1 MSGERLAVVLLTAHR
16 LDYAIRTAMSTARN
30 LRHDGPVHWHIAD
43 DGDDDGYI
51 YQVADAI
58 VGAAHGNY
66 SLANFTRTSI
76 STSQAAGR
84 GYGASFN
91 LASQVVHSV
100 ADYVLPLED
109 DWELLRPLDTTPIMR
124 MLACGG
130 HQSRDEWQWAVPP
143 PDDFYAQSVRLG
155 YLGYQWPIDA
165 HLFKTDESLWMALDP
180 TSPDQNVAAGHPR
193 IETVAYQRAVG
204 PWDEGLNPGA
214 TELGWVQRPAARR
227 GVVWPLTLVS
237 LTGSISGDLF
247 AHIGATKA

>member
-16 LDYAIRTAMSTARN
+16 LDYALRTAESTARN

-43 DGDDDGYI
+43 DGDDDEYMR
-51 YQVADAI
+51 AI
-58 VGAAHGNY
+58 AEAITMGRRGAVTAETGVTVTN
-66 SLANFTRTSI
+66 AE
-76 STSQAAGR
+76 GR

-91 LASQVVHSV
+91 LASQVVHQV

-193 IETVAYQRAVG
+193 IETVAYQRSVG

-237 LTGSISGDLF
+237 LANSVTGDMF
-247 AHIGATKA
+247 AHIGQVRSY

>member
-16 LDYAIRTAMSTARN
+16 VGYAVTTAFTTARN

-43 DGDDDGYI
+43 DGDDEGYI
-51 YQVADAI
+51 EDVKRGI
-58 VGAAHGNY
+58 REGAERNVPITVTNAE
-66 SLANFTRTSI
+66 
-76 STSQAAGR
+76 GR

-91 LASQVVHSV
+91 LASQVVHQV

-109 DWELLRPLDTTPIMR
+109 DWELLRELDTSTIMR

-130 HQSRDEWQWAVPP
+130 HQDRRGWQWAVPP

-180 TSPDQNVAAGHPR
+180 ASRDQNVAAGHPR

-214 TELGWVQRPAARR
+214 TELGWVQRPAARQ

-237 LTGSISGDLF
+237 LANSVTGDLF
-247 AHIGATKA
+247 AHIGTERSY